1 MTFLPDRSFCD
12 PCDRSSLPS
21 PLQRYVEYEHAFTT
35 DVPRITA
42 LFENFVAAYDGL
54 AVFDPHMRLQ
64 TGMLVANRTTG
75 EMAALDFVGEG
86 GPRTGETWKEVAA
99 KFGVTGL
106 KVLHNRGPYPRR
118 FDVPG
123 LQAKTVRKVCTFVA
137 LDLCCLNFALPPPC
151 QQGGADDDGIPEVRC
166 QWVQEE
172 DKWMIEPVL
181 I

>member
-1 MTFLPDRSFCD
+1 MCVLAH
-12 PCDRSSLPS
+12 
-21 PLQRYVEYEHAFTT
+21 RYTEYEHAFTT

-64 TGMLVANRTTG
+64 GGMLVADRATG

-86 GPRTGETWKEVAA
+86 GPKTGETWQAVA
-99 KFGVTGL
+99 KRFGVTGL

-123 LQAKTVRKVCTFVA
+123 LQDKTVRKVCTFVA
-137 LDLCCLNFALPPPC
+137 LDLCCLNFELPPACRGAPR
-151 QQGGADDDGIPEVRC
+151 GGDSIPRVRC
-166 QWVQEE
+166 QWIEE
-172 DKWMIEPVL
+172 GGAEEGGKRWFIEPVL
-181 I
+181 V